1 MAAQDLIVRPMA
13 PSISASAIAQLAE
26 VETATVG
33 HFRLQGFMDVRIQP
47 NQRRR
52 RIAGTAVTV
61 QTRGIDPTA
70 ILLALD
76 AIRPGDLLVIDRC
89 GEARHAALGAV
100 MSAALAQAGAVGI
113 VLDGRACDLGDIEAQ
128 GMPLWCQGASP
139 VLGRRPGAG
148 GAVNM
153 PISCGGVTVCPGDAV
168 LADDSGVLVLP
179 PEDIESVVREG
190 LERQAREVQVLA
202 RMAAGERLTEIAG
215 MPRFADHCTSPTHT
229 TDLTG
234 SS

>member
-1 MAAQDLIVRPMA
+1 MTTQDLIIRPMPA
-13 PSISASAIAQLAE
+13 RIGAALCAQLAE

-33 HFRLQGFMDVRIQP
+33 HFRLHGFMDVRIQP

-70 ILLALD
+70 ILIALD

-128 GMPLWCQGASP
+128 GMPLWCLGASP
-139 VLGRRPGAG
+139 LLGRRPGAG
-148 GAVNM
+148 GAVNI
-153 PISCGGVTVCPGDAV
+153 PISCGGVTVRPGDAV

-179 PEDIESVVREG
+179 PEEIQAVVREG
-190 LERQAREVQVLA
+190 LERQSREVQVLA
-202 RMAAGERLTEIAG
+202 RMAAGERLTDIAG
-215 MPRFADHCTSPTHT
+215 MPRFADHCIPSTPST
-229 TDLTG
+229 
-234 SS
+234 